1 MNPARSAK
9 RALLAAVWTALAAC
23 AASAQ
28 APQPARPAPVPAP
41 PPPVVRPGTPPPGV
55 LIQSM
60 TVAPQGR
67 GARMTEP
74 LPPGFEQRLLRAMD
88 LRASGLPDR
97 ARDSMVVLLRA
108 LPHHPLIVT
117 ELGRTH
123 MVRQD
128 WAAVERLADAE
139 RTALRDSSLL
149 APELA
154 GALERLGRPREALR
168 VAVAAWA
175 SSPVDGAWAS
185 AVFFRLAPIDAKLAL
200 ASLEAA
206 AEPRPW
212 RSDLAVGLARLH
224 ALAGRSG
231 DAVRVLREAERR
243 SGRSGLRVMFADES
257 LRSGRPAD
265 STAATAAL
273 TDLASDAT
281 RRPDERLAAGRRA
294 WALALASGREAE
306 LAVPLAAALRD
317 VPGEQWG
324 PDLLLGVV
332 RTLQGSG
339 RIAEARALLAA
350 NPGLERR
357 MPELV
362 LERALA
368 SAREGDLARA
378 LPLLDSLARQWPA
391 ARYMLAETQFF
402 AGEMDS
408 AHANF
413 ERVTAR
419 ADDPDAGPSLDRL
432 YLLEEHPRSAPL
444 AVLGRIAFERWRG
457 QRAVATRLADSLW
470 QAQATEGP
478 YAAQAG
484 LELAGLELEAGNA
497 RAALVPLLVI
507 ADSLPGDRLAPLARQ
522 RAGDA
527 YSAMGDDRSALLQYE
542 ECLARYP
549 RAWNSA
555 EVRRRV
561 ERLRKARS

>member
-1 MNPARSAK
+1 MSLGRFAIGL
-9 RALLAAVWTALAAC
+9 LLAAAAALAA
-23 AASAQ
+23 SATLAQ
-28 APQPARPAPVPAP
+28 QPPAPSERV
-41 PPPVVRPGTPPPGV
+41 PPPVIIRQGAPPPGV

-60 TVAPQGR
+60 TVAPPGR
-67 GARMTEP
+67 GGRASEP
-74 LPPGFEQRLLRAMD
+74 LPPAIEVRFLRAMD

-97 ARDSMVVLLRA
+97 ARDTLIVLLRL
-108 LPHHPLIVT
+108 LPHHSLLVS
-117 ELGRTH
+117 ELARTQLA
-123 MVRQD
+123 RED
-128 WAAVERLADAE
+128 WAAVERLAVAE
-139 RTALRDSSLL
+139 RTAARDSTLL

-154 GALERLGRPREALR
+154 MAFERLGRPRESLR

-175 SSPVDGAWAS
+175 ASPVDGGWAS
-185 AVFFRLAPIDAKLAL
+185 AMFFRLAPLDPKLAL
-200 ASLEAA
+200 ATLEDAFS
-206 AEPRPW
+206 PRPW

-224 ALAGRSG
+224 ALSGRPAE
-231 DAVRVLREAERR
+231 AVRVLREAEQR
-243 SGRSGLRVMFADES
+243 SGRGGLRVMFADES

-273 TDLASDAT
+273 TDLASDPL
-281 RRPDERLAAGRRA
+281 RRADERLSAGRRA
-294 WALALASGREAE
+294 WYLALSSGREAE
-306 LAVPLAAALRD
+306 IAVPLAAGLRD

-332 RTLQGSG
+332 RTLQQSG
-339 RIAEARALLAA
+339 RVAEARALLSA

-362 LERALA
+362 LERALG
-368 SAREGDLARA
+368 SAREGDLAHA
-378 LPLLDSLARQWPA
+378 IPVLDSLARVWPS
-391 ARYMLAETQFF
+391 ARFMLAETQFF

-408 AHANF
+408 AHANY

-419 ADDPDAGPSLDRL
+419 VDNADAGSALDRL
-432 YLLEEHPRSAPL
+432 FLLEEHPRSEPL
-444 AVLGRIAFERWRG
+444 HVLGRIAFERWRG
-457 QRAVATRLADSLW
+457 QRATATRLADSLW
-470 QAQATEGP
+470 RAQAPSGP

-484 LELAGLELEAGNA
+484 LELAGLKLDAGDA
-497 RAALVPLLVI
+497 RGALAPLLVI
-507 ADSLPGDRLAPLARQ
+507 ADSLSADRLAPLARQ

-527 YSAMGDDRSALLQYE
+527 YSALSDDKNALLQYE